1 MSLDLVI
8 SHDGPLMLVL
18 VMEDLLSP
26 SFTWGPSMDVFCS
39 FTTYY
44 GRVSFEL
51 PPSPVTLDLW
61 CVLLSSYSPQQLK
74 WTPPPHPDL

>member
-26 SFTWGPSMDVFCS
+26 SFPWGPLMDAFCS
-39 FTTYY
+39 FTT
-44 GRVSFEL
+44 
-51 PPSPVTLDLW
+51 DLW
-61 CVLLSSYSPQQLK
+61 PRLF
-74 WTPPPHPDL
+74 